1 MGVTLA
7 DVREFAL
14 PLPRTYERMIRDR
27 VKFKVGQYVYLSVSP
42 DETTMGFGFPKQERA
57 GLIASDPGKFQP
69 PVRSD
74 ERYNWVVVRLTEI
87 DGAELREIVED
98 AWRMVVPKRLAA
110 EVLGPL

>member
-1 MGVTLA
+1 VTLE

-14 PLPRTYERMIRDR
+14 PLPRTYERMIGDR
-27 VKFKVGQYVYLSVSP
+27 VKFKVGQYVYLAVSP
-42 DETTMGFGFPKQERA
+42 DETTMGFGFPKQERD
-57 GLIASDPGKFQP
+57 GLIASDPGKFTP
-69 PVRSD
+69 PVKSD

-87 DGAELREIVED
+87 DRDELREIVED

>member
-1 MGVTLA
+1 MAVTLE
-7 DVREFAL
+7 DVRQFAL
-14 PLPRTYERMIRDR
+14 PLPRTYERTIRDR
-27 VKFKVGQYVYLSVSP
+27 VKFKVGQYVYLAVSP
-42 DETTMGFGFPKQERA
+42 DETTMGFGFPKHERA
-57 GLIASDPGKFQP
+57 GLIASDPRTFKP

-87 DGAELREIVED
+87 DRDELREIVED

>member
-1 MGVTLA
+1 MAVTLQ

-14 PLPRTYERMIRDR
+14 PLPRTYERTIRDR
-27 VKFKVGQYVYLSVSP
+27 VKFKVGQYVYLALSR
-42 DETTMGFGFPKQERA
+42 DETTMGFAFPKQERA
-57 GLIASDPGKFQP
+57 GLIASDPVKFLP

-74 ERYNWVVVRLTEI
+74 ERYNGVVVRLSEI
-87 DGAELREIVED
+87 DRAELREIVED

>member
-1 MGVTLA
+1 MPPTLQ
-7 DVREFAL
+7 DVRELAL
-14 PLPRTYERMIRDR
+14 PLPRTYERTVRDR

-42 DETTMGFGFPKQERA
+42 DETTMGFALPKQERA
-57 GLIASDPGKFQP
+57 GLIASDPVKFAP
-69 PVRSD
+69 PARAD

-87 DGAELREIVED
+87 DRDELREIVED